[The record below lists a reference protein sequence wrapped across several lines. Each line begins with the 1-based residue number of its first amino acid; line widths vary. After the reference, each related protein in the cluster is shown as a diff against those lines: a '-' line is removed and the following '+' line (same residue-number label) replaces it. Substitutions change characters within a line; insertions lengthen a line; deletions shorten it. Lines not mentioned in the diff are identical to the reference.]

1 MATRF
6 SPFTLRVLVVD
17 DCPAARA
24 SSLMLLAVWG
34 HEGRAARDGASGL
47 TAARRFRPHVIL
59 ADLSPPGMDGCR
71 LARRLRSV
79 RRLKGALL
87 IAFTARCGAANR
99 RRARDAGFDDVIAK
113 PGGLSEIQALLAAC
127 AGAV

>member
-1 MATRF
+1 MATRI

-17 DCPAARA
+17 ACSSVRA
-24 SSLMLLAVWG
+24 SSLVLLALWG

-71 LARRLRSV
+71 FARRLRSV
-79 RRLKGALL
+79 RGLRRILLVAL
-87 IAFTARCGAANR
+87 AARCGAAGR
-99 RRARDAGFDDVIAK
+99 RRAREAGFDDVIIKA
-113 PGGLSEIQALLAAC
+113 GGLPEIRALLAAC
-127 AGAV
+127 ADDV

>member
-6 SPFTLRVLVVD
+6 PPFTLRVLVVD
-17 DCPAARA
+17 ACPAARA
-24 SSLMLLAVWG
+24 SSLMLLALWG
-34 HEGRAARDGASGL
+34 HEGRAARGAASGL

-71 LARRLRSV
+71 FARRLRSARSLRCILLV
-79 RRLKGALL
+79 AL
-87 IAFTARCGAANR
+87 AARCGAADR
-99 RRARDAGFDDVIAK
+99 RRARDAGFDDVIIK
-113 PGGLSEIQALLAAC
+113 PDGLPEIQALLAAC

>member
-6 SPFTLRVLVVD
+6 SPFTLRVLVVGA
-17 DCPAARA
+17 CPAARA
-24 SSLMLLAVWG
+24 SSLMLLALWG

-71 LARRLRSV
+71 FARRLRSV
-79 RRLKGALL
+79 RGLRCTLLVAL
-87 IAFTARCGAANR
+87 AAQCGAADR
-99 RRARDAGFDDVIAK
+99 RRARDAGFDDVIIK
-113 PGGLSEIQALLAAC
+113 RRGLSEIRALLAAC

>member
-6 SPFTLRVLVVD
+6 SPFTLRVLVVGGS
-17 DCPAARA
+17 PAARA
-24 SSLMLLAVWG
+24 SSLMLLALWG
-34 HEGRAARDGASGL
+34 HEGRGARDGASGL
-47 TAARRFRPHVIL
+47 AAARRFRPHVIL
-59 ADLSPPGMDGCR
+59 ADLSPPGRDGCR
-71 LARRLRSV
+71 LARRLRSA
-79 RRLKGALL
+79 RRLRGTLL
-87 IAFTARCGAANR
+87 IAFTARCGAADQ